1 MPFEAPTMAAVR
13 ALRERLGSSVYRTP
27 VVRCAGLEDRLDNGT
42 RVFGKLEFLQP
53 TGTFKIRGALAVIGS
68 LDARQLAAG
77 VTAVSAGNHAMAT
90 AYAARV
96 AGTTAKIAM
105 LESASR
111 ARIDA
116 CRALGA
122 ELVLTGDIHE
132 AFDAAEAIERR
143 EGRTF
148 VHPFEGP
155 LVATGTGTVGLE
167 ICEQHDAFDAV
178 IIPVGG
184 GGLFGGMANA
194 IRSLRPGVRLIG
206 VEPAG
211 AASMR
216 ASLDSGA
223 PARLGKVATIADSL
237 APPFALPYSFE
248 LCRRNMDELVVV
260 DDDELKAAMKTL
272 YRVMKIA
279 VEPACAATTAALLG
293 PLAESL
299 AGRSV
304 MLTFC
309 GSNIDW
315 PTFAAY
321 VSAVKSD
328 AD

>member
-1 MPFEAPTMAAVR
+1 MPFEAPTIAEVR
-13 ALRERLGSSVYRTP
+13 ALGERLGSAVYRTP
-27 VVRCAGLEDRLDNGT
+27 VVRCAGLEDLLDNGT
-42 RVFGKLEFLQP
+42 RIFGKLEFLQH
-53 TGTFKIRGALAVIGS
+53 TGTFKIRGALAVLQS
-68 LDARQLAAG
+68 LDAGQLAAG
-77 VTAVSAGNHAMAT
+77 VTAVSAGNHAIAT

-105 LESASR
+105 LETAST

-116 CRALGA
+116 CRELGA
-122 ELVLTGDIHE
+122 ELVLAADIHA
-132 AFDAAEAIERR
+132 AFDAAEDIERL

-155 LVATGTGTVGLE
+155 LIATGTGTVGLE
-167 ICEQHDAFDAV
+167 VCEQNDAFDTV

-194 IRSLRPGVRLIG
+194 IRCLRPRVELIG

-216 ASLDSGA
+216 ASLDIGEA
-223 PARLGKVATIADSL
+223 ARLESVSTIADSL

-248 LCRRNMDELVVV
+248 LCRRNMDDLVVV
-260 DDDELKAAMKTL
+260 DDIELRRAMKTL
-272 YRVMKIA
+272 FRVMKIA

-293 PLAESL
+293 PLAERL

-315 PTFAAY
+315 PTYAGH
-321 VSAVKSD
+321 VSAAD
-328 AD
+328 ADAD